1 MSKVVETGLI
11 VKQETKFDKIR
22 KLIYQIFF
30 REEYLLD
37 MEMENL
43 IKIHRPNPK
52 DIIIPREIRN

>member
-52 DIIIPREIRN
+52 DIIIPREIKK

>member
-11 VKQETKFDKIR
+11 VKQETKFDKVR